1 MKHILIA
8 ACLTGLLATG
18 CGESSTDP
26 PGNMQVSWSMGIES
40 CQGLGMAVVDVSL
53 IGADGFVYDTQRV
66 ACTLK
71 TYLFRNIPAG
81 AYSVQV
87 DGYRANAPTPEYEG
101 FTELINVAPQETA
114 LANVPLD
121 RRPGSINVSWGF
133 ADGSLCGFAG
143 VDSVRL
149 TIGQLNSPTAT
160 VMTYPCDP
168 LAAQAQAEA
177 ESPKAQ
183 TRDLNGYCL
192 SIGGLSAGG
201 YRVIAQGL
209 RTVAIGQQQVL
220 YATQTELVV
229 LYGQEIGVRLIM
241 DKCDGTQSNVACF
254 Q

>member
-18 CGESSTDP
+18 CGGSSTDP

-53 IGADGFVYDTQRV
+53 ISADGVVYDTQRV

-71 TYLFRNIPAG
+71 TYLFRNIPPG

-101 FTELINVAPQETA
+101 FTELISVGSLETA

-133 ADGSLCGFAG
+133 SDGSLCGFAG

-149 TIGQLNSPTAT
+149 TIGQIKSPSAR
-160 VMTYPCDP
+160 VMDYPCDP

-177 ESPKAQ
+177 EFPQAQ
-183 TRDLNGYCL
+183 TRDLGEYFLN
-192 SIGGLSAGG
+192 IGDLSAGG

-209 RTVAIGQQQVL
+209 RTVAVGQQQVL
-220 YATQTELVV
+220 YATQTELIV
-229 LYGQEIGVRLIM
+229 LYGQEVGARLVM
-241 DKCDGTQSNVACF
+241 DKCDGTQSNLACF